1 MSGAEVVA
9 MAVIIAMSANH
20 VPSMTATIGGI
31 EVRASEVEI
40 VTVWVT
46 AIDAEVPVTSLPVKR
61 AVEIGGCHKGV
72 PLPIEQYVTQVE
84 VTALPI
90 GTEHIVTP
98 RYTHQ
103 IVEIDF
109 VCSFVLFVC
118 QVQLIR
124 HLVGEEQGLVA
135 GLLIAH
141 GVCRNAECQHGQ
153 QCEKHLLHNR
163 IIFICLTF
171 VELIHDAKKQ
181 QILQTCKG
189 FSLIRRGFSLFV
201 GFLTENDD
209 EEGLF

>member
-1 MSGAEVVA
+1 MST
-9 MAVIIAMSANH
+9 S
-20 VPSMTATIGGI
+20 IGGI
-31 EVRASEVEI
+31 EMWASEVEV
-40 VTVWVT
+40 VTPRVV
-46 AIDAEVPVTSLPVKR
+46 AIDAEVPIACLPVEW
-61 AVEIGGCHKGV
+61 AIEIGGCDECV
-72 PLPIEQYVTQVE
+72 PLPVEQNVAQIE

-90 GTEHIVTP
+90 GTKHVVTP
-98 RYTHQ
+98 CYTHQ

-124 HLVGEEQGLVA
+124 HLVGEKQGLVA

-201 GFLTENDD
+201 GFLTENND